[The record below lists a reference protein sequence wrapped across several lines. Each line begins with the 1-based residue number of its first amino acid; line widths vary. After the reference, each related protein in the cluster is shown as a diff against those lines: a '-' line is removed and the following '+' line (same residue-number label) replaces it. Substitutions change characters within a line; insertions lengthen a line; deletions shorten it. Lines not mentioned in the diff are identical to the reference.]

1 MGMPIYEIICGAL
14 VLLFSLLIVILCM
27 MQDTKSQQ
35 NMTSAITGGMNDSFY
50 GKNEGRT
57 REAML
62 AKLTRTLG
70 ILLFVAIIV
79 LNIVGPYIMT
89 LIETSAE

>member
-35 NMTSAITGGMNDSFY
+35 NMTSAITGGSNDSFY

-62 AKLTRTLG
+62 AKVTRTLG
-70 ILLFVAIIV
+70 ILLFAAIIV

-89 LIETSAE
+89 FFQTTAE